1 MSCSSTPSNLTH
13 LFNSAFKRED
23 IRNKLVS
30 ASHSRSFSCNSQVK
44 HEKTYSIDSSQLNIS
59 NKTSENSLVVN
70 EINSK
75 YKAKEDFEY
84 DNEMKYLDMTKRY
97 ERMQEFYKT
106 QVARL
111 TEEVSH
117 YKTLYHKMLVQQSSG
132 RKGNRQ

>member
-1 MSCSSTPSNLTH
+1 M
-13 LFNSAFKRED
+13 
-23 IRNKLVS
+23 
-30 ASHSRSFSCNSQVK
+30 
-44 HEKTYSIDSSQLNIS
+44 
-59 NKTSENSLVVN
+59 N

-132 RKGNRQ
+132 RKGNRL